1 MPRSLP
7 HCRLPSMTSGPPAE
21 ARPVRHQRTGKPV
34 RRLLLLPLWALLA
47 CAPSLAE
54 TRFSDSV
61 VVSDSIDDDLYA
73 AGGEVRI
80 EGSVAGSAALAAGS
94 AEISGDVE
102 GDVILA
108 GGRINLDGG
117 VGDDLR
123 AAGGN
128 VQVTGFV
135 TDQATIAGGSITIG
149 PGSAIGGRT
158 WLAGGDVE
166 MAGQVGDDLHV
177 AAGTVVISGRVVGN
191 VEVAAREIRVEPGAV
206 IGGDLVWR
214 SELPPLIAEDA
225 QVLGEVRSAGEAELE
240 PAGNGTS
247 PGFGGDWAV
256 GVALAAAALILLWFA
271 PQLAARTAFVF
282 REAPGRTL
290 ALGAASI
297 VLTPIAALALF
308 VTVLGW
314 LLGLVVLAGYVFA
327 LLLSGLVGVLIVTV
341 LLRGRLA
348 PSGGTGGWRSAGLL
362 VLVVMVLVLAQRVP
376 VLGSLLG
383 VLLVLG
389 GFGALTALLTG
400 RATGRP
406 AGTGLA
412 GGSLP
417 GG

>member
-1 MPRSLP
+1 MPLTRSG
-7 HCRLPSMTSGPPAE
+7 RA
-21 ARPVRHQRTGKPV
+21 V
-34 RRLLLLPLWALLA
+34 RRWLLLPAMALVA

-61 VVSDSIDDDLYA
+61 VITGAIDDDLYA

-80 EGSVAGSAALAAGS
+80 EGAIAGTAALAAGS
-94 AEISGDVE
+94 VEIAGDIE

-123 AAGGN
+123 AAGGT

-135 TDQATIAGGSITIG
+135 TDQATIAGGSVTVG

-166 MAGQVGDDLHV
+166 MAGQIGADLHV
-177 AAGTVVISGRVVGN
+177 AAGIVVISGRVVGD

-206 IGGDLVWR
+206 IGGDLIWR
-214 SELPPLIAEDA
+214 SDLAPLIAEDA
-225 QVLGEVRSAGEAELE
+225 RILGAVRAAGEDAPAAASDE
-240 PAGNGTS
+240 PS
-247 PGFGGDWAV
+247 SRFDGGWAV
-256 GVALAAAALILLWFA
+256 GIALASAALILLWFA
-271 PQLAARTAFVF
+271 PRLAGRAAVVF

-290 ALGAASI
+290 LLGAASI
-297 VLTPIAALALF
+297 VLTPIAALVLF
-308 VTVLGW
+308 ATVLGW

-327 LLLSGLVGVLIVTV
+327 VLLSGLVGLLIVTNI
-341 LLRGRLA
+341 LRGRL
-348 PSGGTGGWRSAGLL
+348 GGTAPEGGWRSATLLLL
-362 VLVVMVLVLAQRVP
+362 VVVLLMLAQRVP
-376 VLGSLLG
+376 VLGGLLG
-383 VLLVLG
+383 TLLVLA
-389 GFGALTALLTG
+389 GFGALTALVTG

-406 AGTGLA
+406 AGATG
-412 GGSLP
+412 GGPLP